1 MAVAVQRPLLQRWV
15 KRVDKVD
22 CIVIGAGV
30 VGLAVAAALA
40 KNGREVIVLEQHEL
54 IGSETSSRNSE
65 VIHAGIYY
73 PTNSLKARFCVR
85 GKQLLYDYCASHGIE
100 HRRCGKIIVAAN
112 ESQRST
118 VEQYIP
124 KAAANGVTDLYWI
137 DEAEL
142 AALEPEVRGIGA
154 VVSPSTGIV
163 DSHGL
168 MLSLQGEMEASGGV
182 LALASAVKSI
192 ESLGTGSAVHGDG
205 FSIAADWV
213 INCAGLTAPDLSAG
227 LAGVPKAH
235 FAKGHYYSYTG
246 PQPFSRLVYPV
257 AEAGGLGVHVTLD
270 LAGQIKFGPDVR
282 WLPEIDYTFDDSHKE
297 DFAAAIRAYFP
308 GLDPA
313 RLQPSYTGIRPK
325 ISGPSETAADFMLH
339 GPRQHGAAGR
349 LNLLG
354 IESPGLTASLALAEA
369 VVRELS

>member
-1 MAVAVQRPLLQRWV
+1 M
-15 KRVDKVD
+15 DKVD
-22 CIVIGAGV
+22 CLVIGAGV

-40 KNGREVIVLEQHEL
+40 KLGREVVVLEQHEL

-85 GKQLLYDYCASHGIE
+85 GKQLLYDYCASRGID
-100 HRRCGKIIVAAN
+100 HKRCGKIIVAAN
-112 ESQRST
+112 EMQRAT
-118 VEQYIP
+118 VEQYIT
-124 KAAANGVTDLYWI
+124 KAAANGVADLYWI
-137 DEAEL
+137 DAADL
-142 AALEPEVRGIGA
+142 AALEPEVSGIGA

-163 DSHGL
+163 DSHAF
-168 MLSLQGEMEASGGV
+168 MLSLQGDMEACGGA
-182 LALASAVKSI
+182 LALGCAVQSI
-192 ESLGTGSAVHGDG
+192 ESRGADSVVHCNE

-213 INCAGLTAPDLSAG
+213 INCAGLTAPELAADLGGAPE
-227 LAGVPKAH
+227 AYY
-235 FAKGHYYSYTG
+235 AKGHYYSYAG
-246 PQPFSRLVYPV
+246 RQPFSRLVYPV

-282 WLPEIDYTFDDSHKE
+282 WLSEIDYSFDDSHKE
-297 DFAAAIRAYFP
+297 EFATAIRAYFP
-308 GLDPA
+308 GLDVS

-325 ISGPSETAADFMLH
+325 ISGPNELAADFMLY
-339 GPRQHGAAGR
+339 GPEQHGVAGR

-369 VVRELS
+369 VADRIA